1 MKKRL
6 IQFILIITTLS
17 LMGIVLTQV
26 LWVKRAIDL
35 RTNEFNLMVQSKL
48 SKIEKQLYDYR
59 EKYIRIEHGSICD
72 AKNDSV
78 LVNHW
83 FHDGICT
90 VLDTMMDNEF
100 GHFKP
105 KIEYDYALL
114 DTVNDDLLCGNY
126 TIEDISQI
134 SDSWHKISLSRL
146 NDRNNYVVTIHFENE
161 KHIILRK
168 MFLWLIILSGIFL
181 LIVVSS
187 FTYVILSLLKQKK
200 VSEMKNDFIN
210 NMTHELKTPISTIS
224 VASEMLMKPQVSEN
238 CEKTRKYA
246 NIIYDENMR
255 LRNQVE
261 QVLQMSVL
269 DHNKLKLNP
278 VMINVHKLIEN
289 SVDIFNMMVK
299 EKGGLITTDLKAT
312 QTVIKADELHFI
324 NVFTNMLDNAVKYS
338 IGAPAV
344 KITTANR
351 DQGIS
356 ILIEDNGMGIS
367 AANQKNIFKKFY
379 RVHTGD
385 IHNVKGFG
393 LGLYYVK
400 SVMDAHGGAVNL
412 VRSELN
418 KGTVFEL
425 FFPLN
430 FNKINDD
437 EHTNK

>member
-1 MKKRL
+1 
-6 IQFILIITTLS
+6 
-17 LMGIVLTQV
+17 
-26 LWVKRAIDL
+26 
-35 RTNEFNLMVQSKL
+35 
-48 SKIEKQLYDYR
+48 
-59 EKYIRIEHGSICD
+59 
-72 AKNDSV
+72 
-78 LVNHW
+78 
-83 FHDGICT
+83 
-90 VLDTMMDNEF
+90 
-100 GHFKP
+100 
-105 KIEYDYALL
+105 
-114 DTVNDDLLCGNY
+114 
-126 TIEDISQI
+126 
-134 SDSWHKISLSRL
+134 
-146 NDRNNYVVTIHFENE
+146 
-161 KHIILRK
+161 
-168 MFLWLIILSGIFL
+168 
-181 LIVVSS
+181 
-187 FTYVILSLLKQKK
+187 
-200 VSEMKNDFIN
+200 
-210 NMTHELKTPISTIS
+210 
-224 VASEMLMKPQVSEN
+224 
-238 CEKTRKYA
+238 
-246 NIIYDENMR
+246 
-255 LRNQVE
+255 E